1 MSANKE
7 ELASIDE
14 IGEAIAESVWSYFR
28 VPANREMV
36 LRLREL
42 GVTMSAEAVER
53 TTEKDGVTNKTFV
66 FTGTLEAMTR
76 DDASALV
83 KSFGGKVSS
92 SVSSKTDYLVA
103 GSEPGSKYDK
113 AVGLGVIIL
122 SEQEF
127 MTLIG
132 K

>member
-1 MSANKE
+1 
-7 ELASIDE
+7 
-14 IGEAIAESVWSYFR
+14 
-28 VPANREMV
+28 MV

>member
-1 MSANKE
+1 
-7 ELASIDE
+7 
-14 IGEAIAESVWSYFR
+14 
-28 VPANREMV
+28 
-36 LRLREL
+36 
-42 GVTMSAEAVER
+42 
-53 TTEKDGVTNKTFV
+53 
-66 FTGTLEAMTR
+66 MTR

>member
-1 MSANKE
+1 
-7 ELASIDE
+7 
-14 IGEAIAESVWSYFR
+14 
-28 VPANREMV
+28 
-36 LRLREL
+36 
-42 GVTMSAEAVER
+42 
-53 TTEKDGVTNKTFV
+53 
-66 FTGTLEAMTR
+66 
-76 DDASALV
+76 
-83 KSFGGKVSS
+83 
-92 SVSSKTDYLVA
+92 VA